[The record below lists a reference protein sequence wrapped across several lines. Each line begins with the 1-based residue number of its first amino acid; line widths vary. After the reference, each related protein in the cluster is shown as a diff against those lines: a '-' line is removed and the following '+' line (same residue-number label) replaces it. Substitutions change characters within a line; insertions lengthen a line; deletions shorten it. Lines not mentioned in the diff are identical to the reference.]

1 MEAFAEAL
9 KVLFEKRL
17 IPTVMGVVIGL
28 LVFAITPEKYYLLNK
43 LGKELYIVLISGISF
58 LVFTFAQFI
67 IQKYPKWIKKRIKE
81 QETREYY
88 ENKNKERAYEL
99 WDYMDGLREK
109 DKEIIM
115 SLLNNENKP
124 LRRGANYRIDYFSTG
139 QYAKDNILIARAVYS
154 DNGEME
160 NEYVLDEEFYNEL
173 LFIKEKFG
181 KLSRFEEV
189 DHG

>member
-43 LGKELYIVLISGISF
+43 LGKELYIVLVSGISF
-58 LVFTFAQFI
+58 LIFTFVQFVI
-67 IQKYPKWIKKRIKE
+67 NKYPKWIKKRIEE
-81 QETREYY
+81 QENREYY

-99 WDYMDGLREK
+99 WDYMDGLRKK

-115 SLLNNENKP
+115 SLLNNGNKP
-124 LRRGANYRIDYFSTG
+124 LRRGANYRVDYFSNG
-139 QYAKDNILIARAVYS
+139 HFAEDNVLISREIYS
-154 DNGEME
+154 DNDEIE
-160 NEYVLDEEFYNEL
+160 EEYVLDEKFYEEL

-189 DHG
+189 DHV